1 MYSFQ
6 ERGFCQV
13 DCGEGLSPNCG
24 STGPTLMPI
33 ALGLGFGIGQT
44 GEGNHS
50 LPPLSTAPGAVCV
63 PQALC
68 SFPQGL
74 HGHCQLQPLSQPCR

>member
-50 LPPLSTAPGAVCV
+50 LPP
-63 PQALC
+63 
-68 SFPQGL
+68 QGL
-74 HGHCQLQPLSQPCR
+74 RGHCQLQPLSRPCR